1 MEDLYQELSD
11 YLDSLVGLVET
22 FPGHTSKMNEIF
34 QQMMEKA
41 EAIGGKVLE
50 DMTRLQSAYK
60 YLLTS
65 PQQTEQL
72 LVEFKKDCFILKN
85 DLWEL

>member
-1 MEDLYQELSD
+1 MKDQYQELSD
-11 YLDSLVGLVET
+11 YLDVLVGLVDT
-22 FPGHTSKMNEIF
+22 FPGHIEKMNEIF

-41 EAIGGKVLE
+41 NAIGGKVLE
-50 DMTRLQSAYK
+50 DTTRLQSAYK

-72 LVEFKKDCFILKN
+72 LVEFKKDCFTLKN
-85 DLWEL
+85 DLWAL